1 MNNQRMRIRR
11 RAAGGTVPAASGAS
25 GRGTGDVSVIG
36 WAMVRTPVWAGWGD
50 GARWSGCSGWG
61 GGAGRSRGSAAG
73 VSHGGEEVLR
83 GLGDAREVALE
94 AAGLGDEAADA
105 DRGHAG
111 VEPLLDVVRVRA
123 ARGGE
128 RDAGQRRQDGADV
141 VRAEELGRE
150 ELHHVGTGRD
160 GVDDLGGGE
169 RAADRDRLVAV
180 RDGDHVGVELRADQH
195 PGAGRDGGVGGV
207 PVQDRAGT
215 DDDVVVPVLVG
226 QPPDDLQRRRHGQGD
241 LQGLDPA
248 GDGRLRDV
256 VGQFGVVE
264 PDDEHRAGLGDQLE
278 GGKLREGGGRRHSG
292 VHYITNLHMQEQSR
306 TSLGSTAIEEAPVAE
321 SVPLIPEQRQ
331 QRLLQLLRAQGVV
344 SIRTLTEEL
353 GVSHMT
359 VRRDI
364 AALEADGQVV
374 SVQGGVRLAGSSGIR
389 PPSSRDAR
397 QVLELPRKQAIAEQA
412 AGLVDDGMTVF
423 LDAGTTCQADVP
435 FLVGRRELTVVTND
449 FHVVTA
455 LFQQPEIE
463 TIHTGGLVDV
473 ESGSSTGRLA
483 AATLSGI
490 ALDLALLSTGAWS
503 VARGVTAAAQDQ
515 VTLKLAA
522 IAAAPTCAV
531 VADSTKFGASSRY
544 RVAELER
551 FDVVVTDEDLPEDGR
566 RAVAELG
573 VDVRLAAVPAS

>member
-1 MNNQRMRIRR
+1 
-11 RAAGGTVPAASGAS
+11 
-25 GRGTGDVSVIG
+25 
-36 WAMVRTPVWAGWGD
+36 
-50 GARWSGCSGWG
+50 
-61 GGAGRSRGSAAG
+61 
-73 VSHGGEEVLR
+73 
-83 GLGDAREVALE
+83 
-94 AAGLGDEAADA
+94 
-105 DRGHAG
+105 
-111 VEPLLDVVRVRA
+111 
-123 ARGGE
+123 
-128 RDAGQRRQDGADV
+128 
-141 VRAEELGRE
+141 
-150 ELHHVGTGRD
+150 
-160 GVDDLGGGE
+160 
-169 RAADRDRLVAV
+169 
-180 RDGDHVGVELRADQH
+180 
-195 PGAGRDGGVGGV
+195 
-207 PVQDRAGT
+207 
-215 DDDVVVPVLVG
+215 
-226 QPPDDLQRRRHGQGD
+226 
-241 LQGLDPA
+241 
-248 GDGRLRDV
+248 
-256 VGQFGVVE
+256 
-264 PDDEHRAGLGDQLE
+264 
-278 GGKLREGGGRRHSG
+278 
-292 VHYITNLHMQEQSR
+292 
-306 TSLGSTAIEEAPVAE
+306 VAE
-321 SVPLIPEQRQ
+321 AVPLIPEQRQ

-344 SIRTLTEEL
+344 SIRTLTDEL

-374 SVQGGVRLAGSSGIR
+374 SVQGGVRLAGSSGMR
-389 PPSSRDAR
+389 PPTSRDAR

-423 LDAGTTCQADVP
+423 LDAGTTCQAVVP
-435 FLVGRRELTVVTND
+435 FLVGRRDLTVVTND

-455 LFQQPEIE
+455 LFQQPDIE

-522 IAAAPTCAV
+522 IAAATTCAV